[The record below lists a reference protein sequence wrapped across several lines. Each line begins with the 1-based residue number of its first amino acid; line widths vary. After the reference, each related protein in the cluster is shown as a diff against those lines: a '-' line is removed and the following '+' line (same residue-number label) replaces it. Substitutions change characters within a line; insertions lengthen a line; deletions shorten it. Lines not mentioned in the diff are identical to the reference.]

1 MLNVHYQFQS
11 FAACENQG
19 GQVLHQS
26 NGFYPAG
33 SQVPTSDWLYPAA
46 IENSY

>member
-1 MLNVHYQFQS
+1 
-11 FAACENQG
+11 
-19 GQVLHQS
+19 LHQS

-46 IENSY
+46 IENSYWKPPLKKAG